1 MKHFVL
7 AMATSLVALCSA
19 NGLAY
24 AQTTGGV
31 IDVAT
36 IGEPPTL
43 DPMAS
48 TADLV
53 GIVTQHMFETL
64 YTFDAQWGA
73 TPLLA
78 AALPTISE
86 DGKTYTI
93 PLRTG
98 IKFHD
103 GSEMTSADVVAS
115 LERWMK
121 IATRGKQ
128 AAEVIESVT
137 ATDDATVTITL
148 STPYA
153 PLVALLSFN
162 NAAAIIIPATNAA
175 QDPLESFIGTGLYK
189 LQERVPDQYIQLVRF
204 DDYQS
209 LGGDIDGYGGARN

>member
-1 MKHFVL
+1 MKRTALL
-7 AMATSLVALCSA
+7 AATAVVALLSSNA
-19 NGLAY
+19 LAH
-24 AQTTGGV
+24 AQTQGGI

-64 YTFDAQWGA
+64 YTFDAKWGA

-103 GSEMTSADVVAS
+103 GSVMTSADVVAS

-128 AAEVIESVT
+128 AAEVIESVV
-137 ATDDATVTITL
+137 ATDDATVTISL
-148 STPYA
+148 KTPYA

-162 NAAAIIIPATNAA
+162 NAAAIIIPAASA
-175 QDPLESFIGTGLYK
+175 GQDPLESFIGTGPYK
-189 LQERVPDQYIQLVRF
+189 LQERVPDQ
-204 DDYQS
+204 
-209 LGGDIDGYGGARN
+209 

>member
-1 MKHFVL
+1 FQYCGISGGEQIMKKFAL

-24 AQTTGGV
+24 AQTAGGI

-64 YTFDAQWGA
+64 YTFDAKWGT

-78 AALPTISE
+78 AAMPTISE
-86 DGKTYTI
+86 DGTVYTI
-93 PLRTG
+93 PLRPG

-103 GSEMTSADVVAS
+103 DSVMTSADVVAS
-115 LERWMK
+115 LDRWMK

-128 AAEVIESVT
+128 AAEVITSVV

-148 STPYA
+148 SKPYA
-153 PLVALLSFN
+153 PLLPLLSFN
-162 NAAAIIIPATNAA
+162 NAAAIIIPAANAA
-175 QDPLESFIGTGLYK
+175 QDPLTSFIGTGPYK
-189 LQERVPDQYIQLVRF
+189 LQERVPDQY
-204 DDYQS
+204 
-209 LGGDIDGYGGARN
+209 